1 MRIFYWN
8 IRGVRKAA
16 ASRALH
22 IFLRDYS
29 PDVVCIAEPMVDSF
43 SFPDRF
49 FNRLGFM
56 SEFIHNS
63 RLDKVPNLWVVWK
76 NSLARPVVVQ
86 SSEQMISVSMQWNG
100 QQVVVS
106 VIHASCFRA
115 ERRNLWVEMGIVAAL
130 FCPWVVL
137 GDFNA
142 TLYSHE
148 KRGPGRFNVG
158 SAAEFQAMVD
168 ACDLISSPSQGSN
181 FTWTNNRCRG
191 HVAAR
196 LDRSFFNAQWLDAF
210 GDCGQKVLHRSIS
223 DHAPILFSSAAIPKP
238 RNAPFRLHRFWMKE
252 ESFVDLVRDVWS
264 REVRGGPIGR
274 LAYKLRAVKGA
285 LKGWARQTF
294 PNLDV
299 ALKEATAEVEEVQ
312 QTIDQIGM
320 SDELYSRE
328 AEAKSKLLKAVEMHE
343 KLWAEKARCNW
354 AKLGDRNSKF
364 FHLSVKVRRIKNS
377 IRALKKQD
385 GTMVSEPLQMADYV
399 SFFFEN
405 FHKAD
410 HCIDHMEL
418 LQVIPNEVNR
428 EDSSILEAIPAKEEI
443 KKVVWG
449 LDPDSSPGPDGFPG
463 AFFIQCWEIVGDD
476 FCGAVIAFFRGGKL
490 PNGVNNSFV
499 TLIPKV
505 EGAISLDKFRP
516 ICMANFFCKVLSK
529 IMAERLSCLL
539 PRLVSDEQG
548 AFQKGKIISSNIG
561 LASELA
567 NLLHTSVRGGGMGI
581 KIDVQKAYD
590 TLSWDFLFAVLKKF
604 GFSDVWLAW
613 IHEILVSSRIS
624 VLLNGGPVGFFGVEK
639 GAKHVR
645 CLREFLINYQ
655 DFSGQKI
662 SLEKSKG
669 WQGKL
674 LSMAGRA
681 ELIRSV
687 ILVKKITVKWEE
699 ICRPKEEGG
708 LGIRRLRDVNCAVI
722 SKLVWQMKHEE
733 SAFSSF
739 LRARFVNEGGDLK
752 KGYRASS
759 VFKGIAKMWN
769 FVSLS
774 ERWMSEFLKDIFKA
788 IGNISLPQGQ
798 KDRCCWSLS
807 SLGAF
812 STKSA
817 WEALR
822 KVSPKVGWA
831 KMVWSS
837 VLIPRQS
844 VFGWRLIHG
853 KLPCDD
859 KVKRKGVLLPSRCE
873 VCNKAEESINH
884 LFVKCDG
891 AVYIWRAFAE
901 VFGFHWSYQGDDFLA
916 HASWWTQKSKSIGLS
931 QLWMAG
937 LILVPYFIWME
948 RNSRRFR
955 GLHRSYGQ
963 VFHTIIEEIRRRGP
977 GKNDRIKSRLDSERC
992 LKLNIEV
999 PRRKTKGVQEIFW
1012 LPPMD
1017 GWWKLNCDGSS
1028 LGNPG
1033 NAGAGGI
1040 IRNSKCQIVAIYS
1053 SYLGI
1058 ASNFHAEFNAL
1069 IEGIERA
1076 RELNCASLWIECDSG
1091 AVMAAKKEASTSVV
1105 EWPPEVLDFMAED
1118 AMGISRF
1125 RFY

>member
-1 MRIFYWN
+1 
-8 IRGVRKAA
+8 
-16 ASRALH
+16 
-22 IFLRDYS
+22 
-29 PDVVCIAEPMVDSF
+29 
-43 SFPDRF
+43 
-49 FNRLGFM
+49 
-56 SEFIHNS
+56 
-63 RLDKVPNLWVVWK
+63 
-76 NSLARPVVVQ
+76 
-86 SSEQMISVSMQWNG
+86 
-100 QQVVVS
+100 
-106 VIHASCFRA
+106 
-115 ERRNLWVEMGIVAAL
+115 
-130 FCPWVVL
+130 
-137 GDFNA
+137 
-142 TLYSHE
+142 
-148 KRGPGRFNVG
+148 
-158 SAAEFQAMVD
+158 
-168 ACDLISSPSQGSN
+168 
-181 FTWTNNRCRG
+181 
-191 HVAAR
+191 
-196 LDRSFFNAQWLDAF
+196 
-210 GDCGQKVLHRSIS
+210 
-223 DHAPILFSSAAIPKP
+223 
-238 RNAPFRLHRFWMKE
+238 
-252 ESFVDLVRDVWS
+252 
-264 REVRGGPIGR
+264 
-274 LAYKLRAVKGA
+274 
-285 LKGWARQTF
+285 
-294 PNLDV
+294 
-299 ALKEATAEVEEVQ
+299 
-312 QTIDQIGM
+312 
-320 SDELYSRE
+320 
-328 AEAKSKLLKAVEMHE
+328 
-343 KLWAEKARCNW
+343 
-354 AKLGDRNSKF
+354 
-364 FHLSVKVRRIKNS
+364 
-377 IRALKKQD
+377 
-385 GTMVSEPLQMADYV
+385 
-399 SFFFEN
+399 
-405 FHKAD
+405 
-410 HCIDHMEL
+410 MEL

-655 DFSGQKI
+655 EFSGQKI

-873 VCNKAEESINH
+873 MCNKAEESINH

-901 VFGFHWSYQGDDFLA
+901 VFGFQWSYQGDDFLA

-999 PRRKTKGVQEIFW
+999 PRRKTKGDQEIFW

-1058 ASNFHAEFNAL
+1058 ASNFYAEFQAL

-1105 EWPPEVLDFMAED
+1105 EWPPEGHLALELNSFDVLLLNDL
-1118 AMGISRF
+1118 ISNPSSTET
-1125 RFY
+1125 

>member
-1 MRIFYWN
+1 
-8 IRGVRKAA
+8 
-16 ASRALH
+16 
-22 IFLRDYS
+22 
-29 PDVVCIAEPMVDSF
+29 
-43 SFPDRF
+43 
-49 FNRLGFM
+49 
-56 SEFIHNS
+56 
-63 RLDKVPNLWVVWK
+63 
-76 NSLARPVVVQ
+76 
-86 SSEQMISVSMQWNG
+86 
-100 QQVVVS
+100 
-106 VIHASCFRA
+106 
-115 ERRNLWVEMGIVAAL
+115 MGIVAAL

-252 ESFVDLVRDVWS
+252 KSFVDLVRDVWS

-312 QTIDQIGM
+312 RTIDQIGM

-385 GTMVSEPLQMADYV
+385 GTMVSEPLQMAEYV

-516 ICMANFFCKVLSK
+516 ISMANFFCKVLSK

-687 ILVKKITVKWEE
+687 ILGMPIHNFSIYWWPESVIKTVERWIRNFLWSGDISTVKKITVKWEE

-774 ERWMSEFLKDIFKA
+774 ERWMVGTGEDIFFWKDRWIGPLSIAELSPLPLSHFYYSNCRVVDFIEDGKWCFPPIQSEFLKDTFKA

>member
-22 IFLRDYS
+22 IFLRDHS

-43 SFPDRF
+43 SFPARF

-63 RLDKVPNLWVVWK
+63 RLEKVPNLWVVWK

-100 QQVVVS
+100 QRVVVS

-196 LDRSFFNAQWLDAF
+196 LDRSFFNAQWLDVF

-252 ESFVDLVRDVWS
+252 ESFVDL
-264 REVRGGPIGR
+264 
-274 LAYKLRAVKGA
+274 
-285 LKGWARQTF
+285 TF
-294 PNLDV
+294 PNFDV
-299 ALKEATAEVEEVQ
+299 ALKDATAEVEEVQ
-312 QTIDQIGM
+312 RTIDQIGM

-385 GTMVSEPLQMADYV
+385 GTMVSEPLQMAEYV

-418 LQVIPNEVNR
+418 LQVIPNEVNS
-428 EDSSILEAIPAKEEI
+428 EDSSILETIPAREEI

-463 AFFIQCWEIVGDD
+463 AFFKQCWEIVGDD

-505 EGAISLDKFRP
+505 EGAVSLDKFRP

-561 LASELA
+561 LASELT

-655 DFSGQKI
+655 EFSGQKI

-722 SKLVWQMKHEE
+722 SKLVWQMKHEG

-752 KGYRASS
+752 KSYRASS

-774 ERWMSEFLKDIFKA
+774 ERWM
-788 IGNISLPQGQ
+788 
-798 KDRCCWSLS
+798 
-807 SLGAF
+807 
-812 STKSA
+812 
-817 WEALR
+817 
-822 KVSPKVGWA
+822 VGT
-831 KMVWSS
+831 
-837 VLIPRQS
+837 
-844 VFGWRLIHG
+844 
-853 KLPCDD
+853 
-859 KVKRKGVLLPSRCE
+859 
-873 VCNKAEESINH
+873 
-884 LFVKCDG
+884 
-891 AVYIWRAFAE
+891 
-901 VFGFHWSYQGDDFLA
+901 DFLA
-916 HASWWTQKSKSIGLS
+916 Q
-931 QLWMAG
+931 
-937 LILVPYFIWME
+937 
-948 RNSRRFR
+948 
-955 GLHRSYGQ
+955 
-963 VFHTIIEEIRRRGP
+963 
-977 GKNDRIKSRLDSERC
+977 
-992 LKLNIEV
+992 
-999 PRRKTKGVQEIFW
+999 
-1012 LPPMD
+1012 
-1017 GWWKLNCDGSS
+1017 
-1028 LGNPG
+1028 
-1033 NAGAGGI
+1033 
-1040 IRNSKCQIVAIYS
+1040 
-1053 SYLGI
+1053 
-1058 ASNFHAEFNAL
+1058 
-1069 IEGIERA
+1069 
-1076 RELNCASLWIECDSG
+1076 
-1091 AVMAAKKEASTSVV
+1091 MAAKKEASTSVV
-1105 EWPPEVLDFMAED
+1105 AWPPEVLDFMAED
-1118 AMGISRF
+1118 AMGRSRF

>member
-22 IFLRDYS
+22 IFLRDHS

-43 SFPDRF
+43 SFPARF

-56 SEFIHNS
+56 TEFIHNS

-106 VIHASCFRA
+106 MIHASCFRA

-130 FCPWVVL
+130 SFPWVAL

-158 SAAEFQAMVD
+158 AAAEFQAMVD

-196 LDRSFFNAQWLDAF
+196 LDRSFFNAQWLEVF

-223 DHAPILFSSAAIPKP
+223 DHAPILFSLAAIPKP
-238 RNAPFRLHRFWMKE
+238 RNAPFRLHRFWMEE

-274 LAYKLRAVKGA
+274 LAYKLRAVKSA

-299 ALKEATAEVEEVQ
+299 ALKDATAEVEEVQ
-312 QTIDQIGM
+312 RTIDQIGM
-320 SDELYSRE
+320 SDELYARE
-328 AEAKSKLLKAVEMHE
+328 AEAKTKLLKAVEMHE

-364 FHLSVKVRRIKNS
+364 FHLSVKV
-377 IRALKKQD
+377 
-385 GTMVSEPLQMADYV
+385 
-399 SFFFEN
+399 
-405 FHKAD
+405 
-410 HCIDHMEL
+410 
-418 LQVIPNEVNR
+418 IPNEMNR
-428 EDSSILEAIPAKEEI
+428 EDSSILEAIPAREEI

-463 AFFIQCWEIVGDD
+463 AFFKQCWEIVGDD
-476 FCGAVIAFFRGGKL
+476 FCGVVIAFFRGGKL
-490 PNGVNNSFV
+490 PNG
-499 TLIPKV
+499 
-505 EGAISLDKFRP
+505 
-516 ICMANFFCKVLSK
+516 
-529 IMAERLSCLL
+529 IMAKRLSCLL

-639 GAKHVR
+639 
-645 CLREFLINYQ
+645 
-655 DFSGQKI
+655 
-662 SLEKSKG
+662 
-669 WQGKL
+669 
-674 LSMAGRA
+674 
-681 ELIRSV
+681 
-687 ILVKKITVKWEE
+687 VKKITVKWEE

-708 LGIRRLRDVNCAVI
+708 LGIRRLRDVNCAVL
-722 SKLVWQMKHEE
+722 SKLVWQMKHEG

-759 VFKGIAKMWN
+759 VFIGIAKMWN

-774 ERWMSEFLKDIFKA
+774 ERWMVGTGSDATGYSKAQDSEIAFSDLMDTESMSGDNPNTIRLKELRRKHTVPKTRD
-788 IGNISLPQGQ
+788 GNISMAI
-798 KDRCCWSLS
+798 D
-807 SLGAF
+807 
-812 STKSA
+812 
-817 WEALR
+817 ED
-822 KVSPKVGWA
+822 VGT
-831 KMVWSS
+831 
-837 VLIPRQS
+837 I
-844 VFGWRLIHG
+844 
-853 KLPCDD
+853 
-859 KVKRKGVLLPSRCE
+859 
-873 VCNKAEESINH
+873 
-884 LFVKCDG
+884 
-891 AVYIWRAFAE
+891 
-901 VFGFHWSYQGDDFLA
+901 
-916 HASWWTQKSKSIGLS
+916 
-931 QLWMAG
+931 
-937 LILVPYFIWME
+937 LILEFLLQ
-948 RNSRRFR
+948 S
-955 GLHRSYGQ
+955 
-963 VFHTIIEEIRRRGP
+963 
-977 GKNDRIKSRLDSERC
+977 
-992 LKLNIEV
+992 
-999 PRRKTKGVQEIFW
+999 
-1012 LPPMD
+1012 
-1017 GWWKLNCDGSS
+1017 
-1028 LGNPG
+1028 
-1033 NAGAGGI
+1033 
-1040 IRNSKCQIVAIYS
+1040 S
-1053 SYLGI
+1053 SYEI
-1058 ASNFHAEFNAL
+1058 TNS
-1069 IEGIERA
+1069 
-1076 RELNCASLWIECDSG
+1076 SSM
-1091 AVMAAKKEASTSVV
+1091 VQK
-1105 EWPPEVLDFMAED
+1105 
-1118 AMGISRF
+1118 
-1125 RFY
+1125 